1 MKLAIDATA
10 LTKEFGRFTALD
22 GLDLQ
27 VATGSIHGFLG
38 PNGAGKS
45 TTIRILLGLMRRTG
59 GNATVLGHDPATHA
73 LDIHRRTAYVPG
85 DVAFWPSLTG
95 GETLDVLARANP
107 GTSPRKRAELID
119 RFRLDPR
126 KRIRGYSKGNRQKIA
141 LISAFSASPDLLIL
155 DEPTTGLDPLM
166 HAEYAQCVTAAAREG
181 TTVLLS
187 SHILSEV
194 DQLCDTTTII
204 RDGRTVQTGSL
215 AELRGAARSHII
227 ARTSAKPSLDDA
239 DGLANLA
246 TSADDGDHRTEFD
259 ISAPGLPAVINRL
272 DAAGLL
278 ELSCTPPTLE
288 DLFRSYYATPSGS
301 TR

>member
-10 LTKEFGRFTALD
+10 LTKDFGRFTALA

-59 GNATVLGHDPATHA
+59 GTVAVLGHDPATHA

-95 GETLDVLARANP
+95 GETLEVLARANP
-107 GTSPRKRAELID
+107 GTSARKRAELIE

-141 LISAFSASPDLLIL
+141 LISAFSASPDLLVL

-166 HAEYAQCVTAAAREG
+166 HAEYARCVTAAAEQG

-215 AELRGAARSHII
+215 AELRGVARSHVI
-227 ARTSAKPSLDDA
+227 ARTRARPAIDDA
-239 DGLANLA
+239 DGITNLA
-246 TSADDGDHRTEFD
+246 ITPDDGNHRTEFD
-259 ISAPGLPAVINRL
+259 ISAPGLPAAINQL
-272 DAAGLL
+272 DTAGLL

-288 DLFRSYYATPSGS
+288 DLFHSYYTSTGS
-301 TR
+301 DR